1 MNIEPNPR
9 GLELMVQ
16 VQVPTD
22 GRFPRGRMEE
32 RCRRE
37 AMTLREDAQ
46 RLAKVNVVAFASL
59 LIGFLLTFLPA
70 MDMLQGK

>member
-1 MNIEPNPR
+1 VNIEPNPR

-32 RCRRE
+32 RRRRQKS
-37 AMTLREDAQ
+37 MWS
-46 RLAKVNVVAFASL
+46 RLSL
-59 LIGFLLTFLPA
+59 LVGFLLTFLPA
-70 MDMLQGK
+70 MNMSQGK